1 MFLATAGKLVVNQLM
16 ERNTTMA
23 TTAKAMSTEELKWT
37 MVMCEVILCPSTPD
51 SMRWLYSKVHVLPV
65 KEKNHKC
72 ISKCYIAFIVET
84 KYLASYAS
92 FTSHNW

>member
-1 MFLATAGKLVVNQLM
+1 MIAHMFTCGCPSGGGHRKHMFLATAGKLVVNQLM

-51 SMRWLYSKVHVLPV
+51 SMR
-65 KEKNHKC
+65 
-72 ISKCYIAFIVET
+72 
-84 KYLASYAS
+84 
-92 FTSHNW
+92 